1 MDFIPDESALQTDSI
16 EVDRDTMDML
26 KSMNMGNLPGVSIG
40 HRGRHRR

>member
-1 MDFIPDESALQTDSI
+1 
-16 EVDRDTMDML
+16 MDML